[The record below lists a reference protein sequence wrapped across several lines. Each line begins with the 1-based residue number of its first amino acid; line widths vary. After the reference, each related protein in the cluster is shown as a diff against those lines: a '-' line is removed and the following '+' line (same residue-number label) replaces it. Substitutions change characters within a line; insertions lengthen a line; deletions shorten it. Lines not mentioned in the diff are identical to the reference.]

1 MTYANRVATLR
12 KLARAGKTRAEAADE
27 LGVSYWVVGNIAR
40 RSGITFRHALEEA
53 TPKRKTTPIGLLVR
67 AGVADLLTAQERL
80 DVRVLV
86 RKGKYSAV
94 EALQLVGRHDLVCA
108 LGDDGGDEHA

>member
-53 TPKRKTTPIGLLVR
+53 TPRKTTPIGLLVK
-67 AGVADLLTAQERL
+67 AGVADLLTTQERL

-94 EALQLVGRHDLVCA
+94 EALQLVGRHDLVREIQNEEKH
-108 LGDDGGDEHA
+108 G